1 MQENE
6 EEPIFINVQSAAM
19 LVGIGKRLMLDIIKQ
34 DDFFPAVKFGKRNIK
49 VNKKQ
54 LIEWANN
61 LTSVNWAV
69 VKTIKEI

>member
-61 LTSVNWAV
+61 LTSVN
-69 VKTIKEI
+69 

>member
-61 LTSVNWAV
+61 LTSIN
-69 VKTIKEI
+69 